1 MPKGLDLV
9 KPSFKEKCVENI
21 SCIIIQSYFSIHIPQ
36 IFLCTLYLLKIGM
49 IVKNLAKLFISN
61 EHF

>member
-9 KPSFKEKCVENI
+9 KHSFKEKCVENI
-21 SCIIIQSYFSIHIPQ
+21 SCIIIQSYFSIHILMYILP
-36 IFLCTLYLLKIGM
+36 TLKIRM